1 MILALLLVTR
11 PLMAQG
17 GAGRERVLQVAR
29 DLVKGAA
36 YATFVIID
44 GAGTPAARIVL
55 PRAAHFR
62 RDGTPSIPIVSATS
76 PCCASIPS
84 ASKS

>member
-44 GAGTPAARIVL
+44 GAGTLPPASSCHA
-55 PRAAHFR
+55 PR
-62 RDGTPSIPIVSATS
+62 TS
-76 PCCASIPS
+76 GGMGRLLSRS
-84 ASKS
+84 